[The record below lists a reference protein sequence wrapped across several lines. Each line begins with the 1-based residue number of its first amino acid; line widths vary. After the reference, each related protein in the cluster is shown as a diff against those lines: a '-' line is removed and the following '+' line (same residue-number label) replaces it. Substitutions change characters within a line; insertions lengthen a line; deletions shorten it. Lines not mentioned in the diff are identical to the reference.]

1 VEAADVWT
9 IFQGLGAVLAVALT
23 VGFAALNVVKRRRAA
38 SAADITDMSDLTDFL
53 FDKPSNPRTRTPA
66 TKGWTTQV
74 DEKLAEH
81 GTLLVEIKETLVAVA
96 QDAAG
101 ARKAAESEVQAQSVE
116 RTRVQRRDDANDG

>member
-1 VEAADVWT
+1 MEATDVWT
-9 IFQGLGAVLAVALT
+9 VLQGLGAILAVALT
-23 VGFAALNVVKRRRAA
+23 VGFAALNVVKRRRTA

-66 TKGWTTQV
+66 QKGWTTQV
-74 DEKLAEH
+74 DEKLSEH

-116 RTRVQRRDDANDG
+116 RTRVQRRDDAND